1 MIRINLLP
9 HRQIKRAERQRQFT
23 VMAGATG
30 VLGAVIVFMGLT
42 IVNGRI
48 DAQVERNTRLET
60 AIVALDKQIEEIK
73 VLKSQIQSVLERKQV
88 VENLQTNRSQ
98 AVVMLDELGR
108 QLPEG
113 VYLKSIKQEGILVTI
128 EGVADNNARI
138 ATLVRNLSSSNWLE
152 SPGLI
157 EIKSNVINSIRQ
169 NDFTMTV
176 KLRVLQ
182 AEDEKSVKK
191 SGANNP

>member
-48 DAQVERNTRLET
+48 DAQVERNTRLEA
-60 AIVALDKQIEEIK
+60 AIVVLDKQIEEIK

-113 VYLKSIKQEGILVTI
+113 VYLKSIKQEGILVTM

-176 KLRVLQ
+176 KIRVLK
-182 AEDEKSVKK
+182 AEDDKSTKK
-191 SGANNP
+191 SGVNNP

>member
-60 AIVALDKQIEEIK
+60 AIVVLDKQIEEIK